1 MSSLVEMSPAVSAA
15 LRAGRPVVALE
26 STIISHGLPRPGNLD
41 AAREFE
47 AILAGQGVTAATIA
61 LVDGVPKIG
70 LAPDELE
77 RIAVDESVV
86 KVSSRD
92 IAIAMARKVT
102 GGTTVAATSVLAA
115 RAGIRVFA
123 TGGLGGVHRGASE
136 TFDESADL
144 TVLSRTP
151 ITVVSAGVKSIL
163 DIPATLERLET
174 LGVAVVGY
182 RTSRF
187 PAFWLSD
194 SGCDL
199 DWRADTPEEIAD
211 IMAAREAFGEQ
222 SALLVANPLPPGRQL
237 DPEVLSGALEAA
249 LVAAADAGIR
259 GKAVS
264 PFLLDWIQQVT
275 GGVSVGVN
283 LDIARGNIDLAAKIS
298 KSWSERSVVRVAPS
312 TTSTHRVVVCGDVIN
327 DVLVKPLDGL
337 GPWPGSDTPATIG
350 ARPGGAAANQA
361 AWMAHLGADVVFA
374 GRVGARDAA
383 YHRREL
389 ARAGVRAHLVADR
402 EAETGSIVIMVA
414 PDGERTMFTDR
425 GANLRL
431 RRSDVPAGLLD
442 GAAALHLTGYTFCE
456 PPLLEVALWLLEQA
470 RARELAV
477 TIDPGSA
484 AFLARL
490 EPKAF
495 LRWTEGAAVCF
506 PNRDEAAVLTGEPD
520 PVSMATSLTRHYG
533 VVVVKL
539 GGAGCVLATPGEAP
553 VLIAA
558 QPAQATDTTG
568 AGDAFC
574 GAFLSKWL
582 SAGPKTPAAGLAA
595 GPRTWWCG
603 GVRGTDRRHS
613 RDPLRRPSRV
623 ANRPGRREPAQRSPL
638 RR

>member
-1 MSSLVEMSPAVSAA
+1 MSAPVSAA
-15 LRAGRPVVALE
+15 LRSGAPVVALE

-61 LVDGVPKIG
+61 LVDGVARVG
-70 LAPDELE
+70 LTPDELE
-77 RIAVDESVV
+77 RVAADESVV

-144 TVLSRTP
+144 TILSRTP

-194 SGCDL
+194 SGYDL
-199 DWRADTPEEIAD
+199 DWRADSPAEIAD
-211 IMAAREAFGEQ
+211 IMAARESFGEQ
-222 SALLVANPLPPGRQL
+222 SALLVANPLPPGQQL
-237 DPEVLSGALEAA
+237 DP
-249 LVAAADAGIR
+249 R
-259 GKAVS
+259 
-264 PFLLDWIQQVT
+264 LLDEALPTHWRPRPPRASA
-275 GGVSVGVN
+275 G
-283 LDIARGNIDLAAKIS
+283 R
-298 KSWSERSVVRVAPS
+298 RSAPS
-312 TTSTHRVVVCGDVIN
+312 CSTGSSGSPAASASGSTSTSPGETSISPRRSHDHGPNGPRRVPPRSPISRPAGAPRRSAGSRGDDPPVPPRILVCGDVVN
-327 DVLVKPLDGL
+327 DVLVKPLDAAGS
-337 GPWPGSDTPATIG
+337 WPGSDTLATIS

-361 AWMAHLGADVVFA
+361 AWMAYLGVDVVFA
-374 GRVGARDAA
+374 GRAGARDAA

-389 ARAGVRAHLVADR
+389 ARAGVRARLAADR
-402 EAETGSIVIMVA
+402 EAGTGSIVIMVA

-431 RRSDVPAGLLD
+431 RRADVPARLLD
-442 GAAALHLTGYTFCE
+442 GAAVLHLTGYTFCE
-456 PPLLEVALWLLEQA
+456 PPLLEVALWLLGEA
-470 RARELAV
+470 RARGLAV

-484 AFLARL
+484 AFLARM
-490 EPKAF
+490 EPAAF

-506 PNRDEAAVLTGEPD
+506 PNRDEAAVLTGEAEPLT
-520 PVSMATSLTRHYG
+520 MAARLTRYYG
-533 VVVVKL
+533 AVVVKL
-539 GGAGCVLATPGEAP
+539 GAAGCVLAVPREAP
-553 VLIAA
+553 VLVAGH
-558 QPAQATDTTG
+558 PVRATDTTG

-574 GAFLSKWL
+574 GAFMSRW
-582 SAGPKTPAAGLAA
+582 LAA
-595 GPRTWWCG
+595 VPATPGGPPASPAL
-603 GVRGTDRRHS
+603 TDLAS
-613 RDPLRRPSRV
+613 AAEFAVQV
-623 ANRPGRREPAQRSPL
+623 AATVVTRFG
-638 RR
+638 